1 MVNVLVWQKRK
12 EEKANNQK
20 VFSFNNIL
28 LIIAIPNPNFIQNE
42 LDELIVQFSS
52 LIWHQLVASVLA
64 PRTAMKPLQ

>member
-1 MVNVLVWQKRK
+1 MVKVLVWQKRK
-12 EEKANNQK
+12 EEKANIQK
-20 VFSFNNIL
+20 VFSFTKIL

-42 LDELIVQFSS
+42 LGELIVQFSS